1 MKYLS
6 RFIHNFKET
15 IYDINFKIDIGSKS
29 QLTITELDNDKNLFE
44 LKSNLLL

>member
-1 MKYLS
+1 M
-6 RFIHNFKET
+6 HNFKET
-15 IYDINFKIDIGSKS
+15 IYDINFKIEIGSKS